1 MQQIEVQVAA
11 PKGQF
16 KRTLKRPARRVA
28 LTR

>member
-1 MQQIEVQVAA
+1 VQVAA